1 MANQYNGTDG
11 NDILNAAEL
20 KLPDFTNIY
29 AGAGD
34 DEIII
39 GVALALGQRGN
50 DTITGYSAYS
60 IATYWDSPSQ
70 IFVNLKQQTASDGFG
85 TTDKLVNIHQVHG
98 SSYSDTMIGSET
110 NDLFFTGCP
119 APLLCTSDLAVF

>member
-1 MANQYNGTDG
+1 MQGRWMANQYNGTDG

-39 GVALALGQRGN
+39 GVALALGQR
-50 DTITGYSAYS
+50 
-60 IATYWDSPSQ
+60 
-70 IFVNLKQQTASDGFG
+70 
-85 TTDKLVNIHQVHG
+85 
-98 SSYSDTMIGSET
+98 
-110 NDLFFTGCP
+110 
-119 APLLCTSDLAVF
+119 